1 MFCRWK
7 IKKKKHFESEKES
20 PPAVIVFKNEEVLVI
35 YNVSDS
41 NFLTPPNV
49 SGQQL
54 YYLLDVIMN
63 LT

>member
-7 IKKKKHFESEKES
+7 IYKKKHFESEKES
-20 PPAVIVFKNEEVLVI
+20 PPAVIFFKNEVLVI

>member
-7 IKKKKHFESEKES
+7 IFKKNLESEKES
-20 PPAVIVFKNEEVLVI
+20 PPAVIFFKNEEVLVI

-41 NFLTPPNV
+41 KFLTPPNV

-54 YYLLDVIMN
+54 YYLLDVVMY